1 MIKELSVDANVE
13 NITIITKF
21 IDSILEEYEC
31 GMKTK
36 AQIDI
41 AVDELAGNVAQYAYI
56 SDKGDITV
64 RIEITDEIPK
74 SAVITFIDSGIPY
87 DPIERSNPVTNL
99 PAEEREIGGLGIYI
113 VKKTMDDMKYEYK
126 DGQNIL
132 VIRKSI

>member
-13 NITIITKF
+13 NITIITEF